1 MFVGELSNIT
11 EVTEV
16 TFIGEPSNITEEHKP
31 HTFVG
36 EPRNI
41 TEVTFVEEPRNIR
54 FFIYFFC
61 LFCLPPRLRS
71 LQNRHKE
78 TAAYTYTIYNNP
90 ISHVIERVITHV
102 KHHNYPTQQVSSVH
116 YRDT

>member
-41 TEVTFVEEPRNIR
+41 TEVTFGEPRNIR
-54 FFIYFFC
+54 FFNFV
-61 LFCLPPRLRS
+61 LPILSASPAGS

-90 ISHVIERVITHV
+90 ISHIIERVITHV